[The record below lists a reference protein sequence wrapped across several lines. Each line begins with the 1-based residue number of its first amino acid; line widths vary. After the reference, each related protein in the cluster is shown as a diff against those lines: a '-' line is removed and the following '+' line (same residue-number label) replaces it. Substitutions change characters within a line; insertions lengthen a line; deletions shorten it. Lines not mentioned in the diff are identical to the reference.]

1 MKIALVSPYDWSYP
15 GGVRNH
21 ITALAAHLRGH
32 GHTAH
37 ILTAASQPVAEAGVR
52 VIGNVA
58 PLAINGSVARPGL
71 PSLRE
76 HPVYRVVAGE
86 RYDLLHLHEPLV
98 APLTLALALVAR
110 GLDIP
115 CVGTFHAAASPS
127 AAWMYRQARPLL
139 RPAFAALAG
148 RIAVTEVARATIADV
163 FPAEYQIIP
172 NGIEVAQFQVVRRTQ
187 SSPQPTILFL
197 GRLEPRK
204 GAAVLLAA
212 LPRLRQLALTAGDPL
227 PRIVI
232 AGEGPE
238 LATCKKLAGDDPN
251 VRFVGAITENEKPL
265 YFASADVFCAPS
277 LGGESQGIVLLEAL
291 AAGAAVVASD
301 IPGYRTVLTSEE
313 TGALVLSHDPE
324 ALAQALHRVL
334 HNGALH
340 ARLVAQG
347 RLAVRRYDWAQ
358 VGREVEAV
366 YTAALAGQPVAV
378 APARA
383 LNYA

>member
-1 MKIALVSPYDWSYP
+1 M
-15 GGVRNH
+15 
-21 ITALAAHLRGH
+21 
-32 GHTAH
+32 
-37 ILTAASQPVAEAGVR
+37 
-52 VIGNVA
+52 
-58 PLAINGSVARPGL
+58 
-71 PSLRE
+71 
-76 HPVYRVVAGE
+76 
-86 RYDLLHLHEPLV
+86 
-98 APLTLALALVAR
+98 ALVAR

-163 FPAEYQIIP
+163 FPANYQIIP
-172 NGIEVAQFQVVRRTQ
+172 NGIEVAQFQAVRRTQ
-187 SSPQPTILFL
+187 TANRPTILFL
-197 GRLEPRK
+197 GRVEPRK

-212 LPRLRQLALTAGDPL
+212 LPRLRQLALAAGDPI

-238 LATCKKLAGDDPN
+238 LAACKKLAGDDAA
-251 VRFVGAITENEKPL
+251 VRFVGAITENEKSL

-301 IPGYRTVLTSEE
+301 IPGYRTVLTPEE
-313 TGALVLSHDPE
+313 TGELVPPHDPE

-334 HNGALH
+334 HDGALH

-347 RLAVRRYDWAQ
+347 RLAVQRYDWAQ

-366 YTAALAGQPVAV
+366 YRAALARQSVAV